1 MENILLVFGGLAM
14 FIYGINTMSEGLK
27 KTTGEKLKTLIE
39 KLTSNR
45 LLGILVGAVVTMI
58 TQSSTAT
65 IVMVIGF
72 INAGVMTLAGAAG
85 VILGANIGTTATAQ

>member
-14 FIYGINTMSEGLK
+14 FIYSINTMSEGLK

-45 LLGILVGAVVTMI
+45 LLEYSWCCCYYDYSK
-58 TQSSTAT
+58 QYCR
-65 IVMVIGF
+65 
-72 INAGVMTLAGAAG
+72 
-85 VILGANIGTTATAQ
+85 Q